1 MSLYKRPLEPAGAR
15 ERPPVEEILA
25 KRLGEVEAR
34 AAERKEQVR
43 LLFEAYPDIRAFL
56 LDLKQAGFPAKMERF
71 TWNMVGPQKETRI
84 WWPALPADTADR
96 QMESTGATI
105 TRSTIKS
112 SRGTGATGMRRS
124 RRS

>member
-1 MSLYKRPLEPAGAR
+1 MSNPGQSGTEA
-15 ERPPVEEILA
+15 ILA

-56 LDLKQAGFPAKMERF
+56 LDLKQAGFPAKMESIKW
-71 TWNMVGPQKETRI
+71 TMIGPTKESRQ
-84 WWPALPADTADR
+84 WFPALPVDTAD
-96 QMESTGATI
+96 QQTVSTGATT
-105 TRSTIKS
+105 TRLTTKS

-124 RRS
+124 RRL

>member
-1 MSLYKRPLEPAGAR
+1 MANSASD
-15 ERPPVEEILA
+15 ILA

-56 LDLKQAGFPAKMERF
+56 LDLKQAGFPAKMESL
-71 TWNMVGPQKETRI
+71 TWNMVGPQKETRM
-84 WWPALPADTADR
+84 WWPALPADTAD
-96 QMESTGATI
+96 QPMASFGAT
-105 TRSTIKS
+105 TTKLTTKS